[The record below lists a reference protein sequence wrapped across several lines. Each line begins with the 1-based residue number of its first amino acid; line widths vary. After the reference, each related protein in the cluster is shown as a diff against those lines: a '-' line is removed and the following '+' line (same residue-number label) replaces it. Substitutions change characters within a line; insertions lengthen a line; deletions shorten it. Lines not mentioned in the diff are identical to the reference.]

1 MVDGARHHQE
11 LPPLV
16 AAADLVGLV
25 GLEEAGALVFP
36 LLRAVVLVVSVLLL
50 QHLQPVPASEDFL
63 LVDRRLL
70 VLVPPI
76 HPVVLPWE
84 LVSVA
89 AALLSAAAPLVR
101 AYLVLRQGQQQILN
115 QPPNQPLRQD
125 RRHLVSVLPIHLCLR
140 RPSPLLAQAFL
151 PLVGPLQLP
160 LAFP

>member
-1 MVDGARHHQE
+1 MVDGAAPARHHQE

-25 GLEEAGALVFP
+25 GLEEAGALGPP
-36 LLRAVVLVVSVLLL
+36 LLRVVVLVVSVFLL
-50 QHLQPVPASEDFL
+50 QHLQPVSASDYL

-76 HPVVLPWE
+76 HLVVLPWE

-101 AYLVLRQGQQQILN
+101 AYLVLRQGQQQIL
-115 QPPNQPLRQD
+115 
-125 RRHLVSVLPIHLCLR
+125 H
-140 RPSPLLAQAFL
+140 
-151 PLVGPLQLP
+151 
-160 LAFP
+160 

>member
-25 GLEEAGALVFP
+25 GLEEAGALGPP

-84 LVSVA
+84 LVSVV

-101 AYLVLRQGQQQILN
+101 AYLVLRQGQ
-115 QPPNQPLRQD
+115 
-125 RRHLVSVLPIHLCLR
+125 
-140 RPSPLLAQAFL
+140 
-151 PLVGPLQLP
+151 
-160 LAFP
+160 